1 MSRGFGEWFAVGA
14 VFLSAALVSAAP
26 AAADPTDDAFVAALA
41 KGGISMSDPDTA
53 IGMAHSV
60 CSGLDANQSSS
71 VLAMK
76 IMKETD
82 FTPKQ
87 SGFFIGLS
95 IAAYCP
101 QFKDKTDPSVT
112 WMLPFP
118 PLM

>member
-1 MSRGFGEWFAVGA
+1 
-14 VFLSAALVSAAP
+14 
-26 AAADPTDDAFVAALA
+26 
-41 KGGISMSDPDTA
+41 
-53 IGMAHSV
+53 
-60 CSGLDANQSSS
+60 
-71 VLAMK
+71 MK